1 LIASSI
7 RSTSTSGKK
16 RSREWRRFRDWLISY
31 CLHQDPLALRLLRL
45 AGNSPVEFEVEA
57 SLHGSSLNLNL
68 PDWCGAM
75 DFCDGYEAPAKKR

>member
-1 LIASSI
+1 MVPVS
-7 RSTSTSGKK
+7 
-16 RSREWRRFRDWLISY
+16 
-31 CLHQDPLALRLLRL
+31 RL
-45 AGNSPVEFEVEA
+45 AYQLLPASRPHSPTLAEVGENSPVEFEVEA